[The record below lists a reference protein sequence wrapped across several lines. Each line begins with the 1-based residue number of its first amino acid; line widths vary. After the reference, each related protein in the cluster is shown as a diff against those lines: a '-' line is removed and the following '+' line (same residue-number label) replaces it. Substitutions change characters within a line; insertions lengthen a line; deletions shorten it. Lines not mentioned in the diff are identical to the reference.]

1 MLALS
6 SNVLADAKVGQ
17 NIIPSMLLI
26 VQIMTIGNASSG
38 MQTVFHEYIHYL
50 VKATGLVNYPTWF
63 NEGIAE
69 FYATIQIK
77 PDHVVIGNTL
87 KRRASKNAGSKL
99 IKLDPLMSET
109 NRSKKFRRS
118 NQISHKNN
126 GNTTQKKAK
135 ILRFIL

>member
-17 NIIPSMLLI
+17 NTVPSMLFI
-26 VQIMTIGNASSG
+26 IQIMMIGNASSG

-50 VKATGLVNYPTWF
+50 VKATGSVNYPTWF

-87 KRRASKNAGSKL
+87 KRRAN
-99 IKLDPLMSET
+99 
-109 NRSKKFRRS
+109 KKTSSR
-118 NQISHKNN
+118 
-126 GNTTQKKAK
+126 
-135 ILRFIL
+135 